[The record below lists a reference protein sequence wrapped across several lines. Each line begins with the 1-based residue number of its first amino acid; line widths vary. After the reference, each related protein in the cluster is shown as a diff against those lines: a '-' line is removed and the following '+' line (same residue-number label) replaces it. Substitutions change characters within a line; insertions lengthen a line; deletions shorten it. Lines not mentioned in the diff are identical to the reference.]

1 MRAKEETMAHAA
13 IPFTHQ
19 GGFTG
24 EGITNIIRSAVDHTS
39 DFEQLRFMQEDL
51 KAEKDRLQLLLDLA
65 TQFAPDMELCWPNL
79 VFYRRNDYRGS
90 SAGANDVGQ
99 SRRTPSRYFK

>member
-1 MRAKEETMAHAA
+1 MRATEETMAHLA

-24 EGITNIIRSAVDHTS
+24 EGITNIIRSGVDRTS

-51 KAEKDRLQLLLDLA
+51 KAEKDRLQLLIH
-65 TQFAPDMELCWPNL
+65 
-79 VFYRRNDYRGS
+79 R
-90 SAGANDVGQ
+90 
-99 SRRTPSRYFK
+99 